1 MKASNFQLIVLAI
14 FVSLIIV
21 GVGTFAIFTTGGGGG
36 AGQVE
41 IWGTVNKDI
50 IDQWFTILREGG
62 GDVLDDTTYTQLSPA
77 TFEQE
82 VTNAMAAG
90 RGPDLVLVTDSSL
103 LFFGD
108 KIQTIPY
115 GAYSQGSFQSAFVD
129 ESLLFLDSTGIRAL
143 PILIDPLVMYWNR
156 SLLSSAGI
164 ANPPQ
169 YWNDLLAM
177 APKLTSVDASQ
188 NLRKSAIAMG
198 TWRNISNAKPLLAT
212 LMLQAGEPIVSRDEF
227 GQWRSNLGG
236 EGGTESAAASAL
248 RFYTEFANPGK
259 TTYSW
264 NNSLQNSTNTF
275 LAGDLALYA
284 GFASEYT
291 LLRERNPNLRFDASV
306 MPQLRS
312 GPAATFGR
320 ITGAAV
326 SRGSNNP
333 QGALAV
339 AQYISSQP
347 AISALVSIS
356 SLPPVRRDVS
366 LDTSASAT
374 AQVFAQSALIARGW
388 LDPNQAGTDIV
399 FKDMIESV
407 LSGEGDPSLV
417 VLDAVAE
424 LNALLQ
430 GRQ

>member
-21 GVGTFAIFTTGGGGG
+21 GVGTFAIFTSGGGSGTG
-36 AGQVE
+36 RVE
-41 IWGTVNKDI
+41 IWGTVESTVMDR
-50 IDQWFTILREGG
+50 WFTILKESG
-62 GDVLDDTTYTQLSPA
+62 GDVLDDATYTQLSSA

-90 RGPDLVLVTDSSL
+90 RGPDLVLVSDSSL

-115 GAYSQGSFQSAFVD
+115 GAYSQGSFLSSFVD
-129 ESLLFLDSTGIRAL
+129 ESSLFLRDEGIRAL
-143 PILIDPLVMYWNR
+143 PILIDPLVIYWNR
-156 SLLSSAGI
+156 NVFSTAGI

-169 YWNDLLAM
+169 YWNDLLAI
-177 APKLTSVDASQ
+177 APKLTSFDASQ
-188 NLRKSAIAMG
+188 NVRRSAVAMG
-198 TWRNISNAKPLLAT
+198 TWRNVANAKPLLAT

-264 NNSLQNSTNTF
+264 NNSLPNSTNAF
-275 LAGDLALYA
+275 LAGDVGIYV
-284 GFASEYT
+284 GFASEYA
-291 LLRERNPNLRFDASV
+291 LLRERNPNLRFDAAV

-320 ITGAAV
+320 ITGVAL
-326 SRGSNNP
+326 SLSTDNQ

-339 AQYISSQP
+339 AQYLSSKS
-347 AISALVSIS
+347 AIAALVGVSG
-356 SLPPVRRDVS
+356 LPSVRRDVPV
-366 LDTSASAT
+366 DTSASAT

-388 LDPNQAGTDIV
+388 LDPNQAGTDML

-407 LSGEGDPSLV
+407 LSGEGDPSFV
-417 VLDAVAE
+417 ALDAVEE
-424 LNALLQ
+424 LNALLKDKK
-430 GRQ
+430 